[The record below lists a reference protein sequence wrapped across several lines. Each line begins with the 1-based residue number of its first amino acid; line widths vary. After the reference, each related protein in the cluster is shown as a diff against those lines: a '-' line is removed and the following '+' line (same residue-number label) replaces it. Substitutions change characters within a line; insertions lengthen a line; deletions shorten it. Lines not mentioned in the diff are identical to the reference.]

1 MFWNKRSGLKSLR
14 TSFKPECKMDALSS
28 ARLRQPSGPWRLHA
42 RSVCEDPGGMR
53 GGILPNFSAYQK
65 RTRVEMC
72 IGGGVEKLLTW
83 GREAG
88 EGKQEAH
95 SLWRRKTGGLGWRKQ
110 VGEESLGGTR
120 RVSGPCLAFGWL
132 LTALIHPL
140 AAGKVI
146 LEAAISGKEKTF
158 FKFSCGWSLIH
169 LLSHFPW
176 PLGGAVTLAE
186 ILTVWGC

>member
-1 MFWNKRSGLKSLR
+1 MFCNKNSGLKSLR
-14 TSFKPECKMDALSS
+14 TSFKPECKMDVLFSM
-28 ARLRQPSGPWRLHA
+28 RLRQPSEPWRMHA
-42 RSVCEDPGGMR
+42 RGVCKDLGGMR

-88 EGKQEAH
+88 EGRQGAH
-95 SLWRRKTGGLGWRKQ
+95 SLWTRKTGDLGWRKQ

-120 RVSGPCLAFGWL
+120 QVLGPCPAFGWL

-146 LEAAISGKEKTF
+146 LEAAI
-158 FKFSCGWSLIH
+158 
-169 LLSHFPW
+169 
-176 PLGGAVTLAE
+176 
-186 ILTVWGC
+186 